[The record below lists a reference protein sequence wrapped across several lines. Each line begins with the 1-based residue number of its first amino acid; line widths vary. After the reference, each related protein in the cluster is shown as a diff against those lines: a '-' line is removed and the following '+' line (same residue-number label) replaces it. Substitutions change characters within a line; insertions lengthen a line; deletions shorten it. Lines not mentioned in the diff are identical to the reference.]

1 MTRYLSFL
9 ILSAVLTAP
18 VQAEQIEVEYKRFYS
33 HINKIGD
40 EDTAALQFAFGFIRV
55 GQDRLCNIN
64 SAQIVTQKQTI
75 DLDVSEEQR
84 FLVPKE
90 RALKLADANILIDLE
105 EAANVCDMSVQIE
118 TKAEYI
124 KTDYTVE
131 ELAYITRQYE
141 AFFNEMG
148 GFLSFMM
155 PSVNGLIFRFVDTTL
170 DAAIPGTNG
179 INNGMLMLDKDWLDE
194 GNALS
199 LPEAPLRITALAK
212 G

>member
-64 SAQIVTQKQTI
+64 SAHIVTQKQTI

-155 PSVNGLIFRFVDTTL
+155 PSVNGLIFRFADTTL

>member
-64 SAQIVTQKQTI
+64 SAHIVTQKQTI

-124 KTDYTVE
+124 KTDYTAE

-155 PSVNGLIFRFVDTTL
+155 PSVNGLIFRFADTTL
-170 DAAIPGTNG
+170 DAVIPGTSG

>member
-64 SAQIVTQKQTI
+64 SAHIVTQKQTI

-155 PSVNGLIFRFVDTTL
+155 PSVNGLIFRFADTTL
-170 DAAIPGTNG
+170 DAVIPGTSG